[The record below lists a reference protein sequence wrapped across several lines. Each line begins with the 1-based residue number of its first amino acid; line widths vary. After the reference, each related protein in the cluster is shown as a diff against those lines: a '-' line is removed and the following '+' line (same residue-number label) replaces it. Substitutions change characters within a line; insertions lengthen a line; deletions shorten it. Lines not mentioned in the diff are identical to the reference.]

1 MTRLRRVGLAFV
13 FSVTLAGGVFVA
25 QPAQAFPPPSGAQCA
40 RVASA
45 IASLTELAAK
55 YPDNALIAFLL
66 RQLQEIYQRIC
77 S

>member
-25 QPAQAFPPPSGAQCA
+25 QPAQAFPPSAGQCA
-40 RVASA
+40 RLASA

-55 YPDNALIAFLL
+55 YPDNKLIAFLL
-66 RQLQEIYQRIC
+66 DQVQEIYQRLC

>member
-25 QPAQAFPPPSGAQCA
+25 QPAQAFTPNAALCT
-40 RVASA
+40 RIASA
-45 IASLTELAAK
+45 ITTLTELAAK
-55 YPDNALIAFLL
+55 YPDNKFIAFLL
-66 RQLQEIYQRIC
+66 HELQEVYQRVC